1 MFRKQTCLAS
11 LVLVAIHGCAIILLA
26 FLCCERCV
34 AQETE
39 LQAKKQSKTAQ
50 TLIDLGVNVSPNVN
64 PRAITFFSVPSDGR
78 SRRIV
83 VPWKRLAGLSD
94 LESVSMQARKIGEDT
109 IDFFKRCPKLET
121 ITLSH
126 CSFHIGEES
135 LIWLS
140 KKNLELSKY
149 ARIHKTTFTAAGIK
163 ALSELECPDLG
174 FRDCSFTQDA
184 VDALGINFDNQHLSF
199 AESKGLTVND
209 LIDRF
214 GERARYLHIPWPNQ
228 LVLSY
233 GSEEETWR
241 GQRVTWEGNIDLQ
254 DDCLEKMPKL
264 YGVTLKAR
272 SLSILAAL
280 EKSQPNIKLFQSFRN
295 NPTLNGKEL
304 AGQLSHLE
312 YQDRFF
318 DMVEATPSL
327 DQLRLNHA
335 YAFQEGGR
343 PMRLTTDHRLRFL
356 RIDSLQPF
364 GKDLIAEATKPRF
377 LIGLSVNHSNVLGA
391 EEIQQI
397 ITKSKDLRNAKFNA
411 DKLTDEATAL
421 LRGWASEI
429 EYSR

>member
-39 LQAKKQSKTAQ
+39 RQVKKQSETAQ

-64 PRAITFFSVPSDGR
+64 PPAITSFSVPSDGR
-78 SRRIV
+78 TRRIV
-83 VPWKRLAGLSD
+83 VPWKGLAGLSD

-126 CSFHIGEES
+126 CSFHIDEES

-149 ARIHKTTFTAAGIK
+149 ARIHKAKFTAAGIK

-174 FRDCSFTQDA
+174 FRDCSFTRDA
-184 VDALGINFDNQHLSF
+184 VDALGINFVNEHLSF

-241 GQRVTWEGNIDLQ
+241 GQRVTLEGNIDLQ
-254 DDCLEKMPKL
+254 DDCLEKMPNL

-272 SLSILAAL
+272 SLGNYAVL
-280 EKSQPNIKLFQSFRN
+280 EK
-295 NPTLNGKEL
+295 
-304 AGQLSHLE
+304 
-312 YQDRFF
+312 
-318 DMVEATPSL
+318 
-327 DQLRLNHA
+327 
-335 YAFQEGGR
+335 
-343 PMRLTTDHRLRFL
+343 
-356 RIDSLQPF
+356 
-364 GKDLIAEATKPRF
+364 
-377 LIGLSVNHSNVLGA
+377 
-391 EEIQQI
+391 
-397 ITKSKDLRNAKFNA
+397 
-411 DKLTDEATAL
+411 
-421 LRGWASEI
+421 
-429 EYSR
+429 